1 MFNVTLLTSRDNEKF
16 KKKQSATFT
25 PFLLPYNYT
34 DYFTHEGL
42 SLPGIK
48 RHENEIIDLLVKNIE
63 PNKYKDML
71 HSVKFDAGLSVFAP
85 SEAIILKMHNI
96 PIL

>member
-25 PFLLPYNYT
+25 PFLLPYNIT
-34 DYFTHEGL
+34 EYFTHEGVN
-42 SLPGIK
+42 LPALI
-48 RHENEIIDLLVKNIE
+48 RHENEIVDLLVKNTD

-71 HSVKFDAGLSVFAP
+71 HSVKFDAGLSVFVP
-85 SEAIILKMHNI
+85 TEAMILKMHDI